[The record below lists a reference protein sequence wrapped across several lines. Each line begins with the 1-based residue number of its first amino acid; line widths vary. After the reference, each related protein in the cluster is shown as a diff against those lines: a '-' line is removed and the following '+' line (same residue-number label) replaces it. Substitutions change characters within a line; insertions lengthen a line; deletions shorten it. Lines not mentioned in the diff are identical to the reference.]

1 MEVLAGEVLSEDQVF
16 EFQEAFCLLDKDGD
30 GRITIQELGTSIRSL
45 GLHPSEGELKEMM
58 RQVDVEGKGSIE
70 FGEFLG
76 LMATKMKENEADQE
90 LREAFRVFDKD
101 QDGFISPNELR
112 HVMMNVGE
120 RVTDEELEQMVKVAD
135 LDGDGR
141 INYEEFV
148 KMMIASF

>member
-30 GRITIQELGTSIRSL
+30 GNTYITYKLIDLRYVCVRAGRITIQELGTSIRSL

-101 QDGFISPNELR
+101 QDGFISPNE
-112 HVMMNVGE
+112 VSN
-120 RVTDEELEQMVKVAD
+120 
-135 LDGDGR
+135 
-141 INYEEFV
+141 
-148 KMMIASF
+148 

>member
-1 MEVLAGEVLSEDQVF
+1 
-16 EFQEAFCLLDKDGD
+16 
-30 GRITIQELGTSIRSL
+30 
-45 GLHPSEGELKEMM
+45 MM

-90 LREAFRVFDKD
+90 LREAFRVFDQD

-148 KMMIASF
+148 KMMLASF

>member
-1 MEVLAGEVLSEDQVF
+1 MEVLPGEVLSEDQVF

-30 GRITIQELGTSIRSL
+30 GNTYITYLVIELRYVCVRAGRITIQELGTSIRSL

-90 LREAFRVFDKD
+90 LREAFRVFDQD
-101 QDGFISPNELR
+101 QDGFISPNE
-112 HVMMNVGE
+112 VSN
-120 RVTDEELEQMVKVAD
+120 
-135 LDGDGR
+135 
-141 INYEEFV
+141 
-148 KMMIASF
+148 

>member
-101 QDGFISPNELR
+101 QDGFISPNE
-112 HVMMNVGE
+112 VSN
-120 RVTDEELEQMVKVAD
+120 
-135 LDGDGR
+135 
-141 INYEEFV
+141 
-148 KMMIASF
+148 